1 MFEIAI
7 LLRFIETIN
16 KSWNS
21 FQISGSDTK
30 ALFKK
35 IPMVANN
42 ALFDELL
49 LLTSVAS
56 EISILS

>member
-1 MFEIAI
+1 MFEIAM

-16 KSWNS
+16 KSWNP

-30 ALFKK
+30 ALFKI
-35 IPMVANN
+35 IPIVANN
-42 ALFDELL
+42 TLFDELL